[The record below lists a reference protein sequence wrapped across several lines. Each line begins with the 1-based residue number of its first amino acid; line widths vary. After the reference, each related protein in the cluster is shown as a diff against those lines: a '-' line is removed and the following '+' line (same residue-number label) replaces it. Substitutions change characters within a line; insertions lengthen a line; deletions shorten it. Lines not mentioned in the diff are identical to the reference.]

1 MDWVSI
7 KYGGNLIR
15 IRKLIK
21 KYGKLTAL
29 KSISIDI
36 EQGDF
41 WGILGPNGAGKTTLI
56 NILNTL
62 SDFDSG
68 KVTIKGMELKENRSK
83 IKSLIGVIPQEIAL
97 YEELSAYENLMFWGK
112 LYGINSQE
120 IRERTLELLQMVGL
134 DKRKNDLVKIF
145 SGGMKRRLNIAVGLI
160 HNPMILLLD
169 EPTVG
174 IDPQSRNFI
183 FEILMNLH
191 SVGKTIIYTTHYMEE
206 AEKLCDKIAII
217 NEGKI
222 IAMGNKDDLL
232 SGFDVSELNIT
243 FDNPIEK
250 FGDIVGYDVKQR
262 DAYNIVITGKNIA
275 RNLQNFLNMAE
286 SLGANVKNITYSAP
300 NLEKLFLHLT
310 GKNLRD

>member
-1 MDWVSI
+1 MNWFSI

-29 KSISIDI
+29 KSISLDI
-36 EQGDF
+36 EQGAF

-68 KVTIKGMELKENRSK
+68 RVTIKGMELKENRSK

-97 YEELSAYENLMFWGK
+97 YEELSAYENLVFWGK

-120 IRERTLELLQMVGL
+120 IKERALELLQMVGL

-275 RNLQNFLNMAE
+275 QNLQNFLNMAE
-286 SLGANVKNITYSAP
+286 SLGAKVKNITYNAP

-310 GKNLRD
+310 GKKLRD

>member
-1 MDWVSI
+1 MNWVSI

>member
-1 MDWVSI
+1 MI
-7 KYGGNLIR
+7 K

-21 KYGKLTAL
+21 RYGKLTAL
-29 KSISIDI
+29 KSISLDI

-62 SDFDSG
+62 HDFDSG
-68 KVTIKGMELKENRSK
+68 KITINGLNLKENKKK

-97 YEELSAYENLMFWGK
+97 YEELSAYENLMFWGR
-112 LYGINSQE
+112 LYKISPQE
-120 IRERTLELLQMVGL
+120 IKERTLELLQMVGL
-134 DKRKNDLVKIF
+134 EKRKNDSVKIF
-145 SGGMKRRLNIAVGLI
+145 SGGMKRRLNIAIGLI
-160 HNPMILLLD
+160 HNPQIFLLD

-222 IAMGNKDDLL
+222 ILMGNKEDLL
-232 SGFDVSELNIT
+232 YGFDVSELTIT
-243 FDNPIEK
+243 FDNPIQN
-250 FGDIVGYDVKQR
+250 FGEIIGYDVKQKDER
-262 DAYNIVITGKNIA
+262 NVIITGKNIA
-275 RNLQNFLNMAE
+275 PNLQNFLNIANN
-286 SLGANVKNITYSAP
+286 LGAKVKSINYSAP